1 MKIRQLRYLTE
12 IAAQGL
18 NFSDAAA
25 ALHTSQP
32 GISKQIRLL
41 EEELGVDLF
50 VRNGSRIVEL
60 TEPGQRIVEIAK
72 QILRQMDDVK
82 SVAGEFTEG
91 DKGRLVVAA
100 TFTFAHYVLPD
111 VFRRFVE
118 RHPKVEL
125 ALLQGSPTQ
134 VAQLV
139 ATGEADIAVTTR
151 PAKSFP
157 ALQLIDYCKLPR
169 TLLTP
174 RKHPL
179 LKAKQVTLKQIC
191 AYPLITLDVGSHG
204 QSKMRDTFVKNNLT
218 PRIAFT
224 GVDIDV
230 VKAFVEAGL
239 GIAVLPALAYDGRRD
254 PGLRAMDVTHLF
266 EPHTGCLAVRKN
278 RYLRGFAFDFIETLA
293 PALDRRALLRVLGS
307 TRDRK
312 LEV

>member
-1 MKIRQLRYLTE
+1 MKTHQLRYLTE

-18 NFSDAAA
+18 NFSNAAA

-32 GISKQIRLL
+32 GISQQIRLL

-50 VRNGSRIVEL
+50 IRNGSRIVEL
-60 TEPGQRIVEIAK
+60 TEPGRKIVEIAK
-72 QILRQMDDVK
+72 QVLRQMDDIK
-82 SVAGEFTEG
+82 AVASEFTEG
-91 DKGRLVVAA
+91 DKGKLVVAA

-118 RHPKVEL
+118 LHPKVEL
-125 ALLQGSPTQ
+125 ALLQGSPAQ

-139 ATGEADIAVTTR
+139 ASGEADIAVTAR
-151 PAKSFP
+151 PAKSFA

-169 TLLTP
+169 TLLVP

-179 LKAKQVTLKQIC
+179 LKAKRVTLKEIS

-204 QSKMRDTFVKNNLT
+204 QSKMRETFTRSKLV

-230 VKAFVEAGL
+230 IKAFVEAGL
-239 GIAVLPALAYDGRRD
+239 GIAILPALAYDSKRD
-254 PGLRAMDVTHLF
+254 PGLSAMDVNHLF
-266 EPHTGCLAVRKN
+266 ESHTGCLAIRKN
-278 RYLRGFAFDFIETLA
+278 QYLRGFTFDFIETLA
-293 PALDRRALLRVLGS
+293 PTLDRRTLRSMLGS
-307 TRDRK
+307 SQEAPTR
-312 LEV
+312 

>member
-1 MKIRQLRYLTE
+1 MKIHQLRYLTE

-18 NFSDAAA
+18 NFSNAAA
-25 ALHTSQP
+25 SLHTSQP

-50 VRNGSRIVEL
+50 IRNGSRIVEL
-60 TEPGQRIVEIAK
+60 TEPGQKIVEIAK

-82 SVAGEFTEG
+82 AVASEFIEG

-118 RHPKVEL
+118 LHPKVEL
-125 ALLQGSPTQ
+125 ALLQGSPSQ
-134 VAQLV
+134 VTQLV
-139 ATGEADIAVTTR
+139 VSGEADIAVTAR
-151 PAKSFP
+151 PVKSFA

-179 LKAKQVTLKQIC
+179 LKTKRVTLKEIST
-191 AYPLITLDVGSHG
+191 YPLITLDVGSHG
-204 QSKMRDTFVKNNLT
+204 QSKMRETFTKSKLT

-239 GIAVLPALAYDGRRD
+239 GIAILPELAYDSRRD
-254 PGLRAMDVTHLF
+254 PGLCAIAVNHLF
-266 EPHTGCLAVRKN
+266 EPHSGCLAIRKN
-278 RYLRGFAFDFIETLA
+278 QYLRGFVFDFIETLA
-293 PALDRRALLRVLGS
+293 PALDRRILRRVLGS
-307 TRDRK
+307 TPDK
-312 LEV
+312 AT

>member
-1 MKIRQLRYLTE
+1 MKTHQLRYLTE

-18 NFSDAAA
+18 NFSNAAA

-32 GISKQIRLL
+32 GISQQIRLL

-50 VRNGSRIVEL
+50 IRNGSRIVEM
-60 TEPGQRIVEIAK
+60 TEPGRRIVEIAK
-72 QILRQMDDVK
+72 LVLRQMDDIK
-82 SVAGEFTEG
+82 AVASEFTEG
-91 DKGRLVVAA
+91 DKGKLVVAA

-118 RHPKVEL
+118 LHPKVEL
-125 ALLQGSPTQ
+125 ALLQGRPAQ

-139 ATGEADIAVTTR
+139 ASGEADIAVTAR

-169 TLLTP
+169 TLLVP

-179 LKAKQVTLKQIC
+179 LKVKRVTLKEIS

-204 QSKMRDTFVKNNLT
+204 QSKMRETFTRSKLT
-218 PRIAFT
+218 PRIALT

-239 GIAVLPALAYDGRRD
+239 GIAILPALAYDSKRD
-254 PGLRAMDVTHLF
+254 PGLSAITVSHLF
-266 EPHTGCLAVRKN
+266 ESHTGCLAIRKN
-278 RYLRGFAFDFIETLA
+278 QYLRGYAFDFIETLA
-293 PALDRRALLRVLGS
+293 PALDRRSLRSMLGS
-307 TRDRK
+307 NLEAPTR
-312 LEV
+312 

>member
-1 MKIRQLRYLTE
+1 MKIHQLRYLTE
-12 IAAQGL
+12 IAEHGL
-18 NFSDAAA
+18 NFSNAAA
-25 ALHTSQP
+25 SLHTSQP
-32 GISKQIRLL
+32 GISQQIRLL

-50 VRNGSRIVEL
+50 IRNGSRIVEM

-82 SVAGEFTEG
+82 AVASEFTESN
-91 DKGRLVVAA
+91 KGKLVVAA
-100 TFTFAHYVLPD
+100 TFTFAHYVLPG

-118 RHPKVEL
+118 IHPEVEL
-125 ALLQGSPTQ
+125 ALLQGSPAQ

-139 ATGEADIAVTTR
+139 VSGEADIAVTAR
-151 PAKSFP
+151 PAKTFP

-169 TLLTP
+169 TLLAP

-179 LKAKQVTLKQIC
+179 LKSKRVTLKEIS

-204 QSKMRDTFVKNNLT
+204 QSKMRETFTKSKLT

-239 GIAVLPALAYDGRRD
+239 GIAILPSLAYDSKRD
-254 PGLRAMDVTHLF
+254 PGLRAVDVQHLF
-266 EPHTGCLAVRKN
+266 ESHTGCLALPKN

-293 PALDRRALLRVLGS
+293 PTLDRASLRRVLGS
-307 TRDRK
+307 TQDK
-312 LEV
+312 PA